1 MLDMRQFL
9 QPMQQAPAQ
18 RPYWMTPPINPEPQG
33 GSFTDPSFLLQ
44 LMRGGF
50 GGGGA
55 YANQNRGMPS
65 FAGQA
70 RDYQRISPL
79 ERQNRFQMGYG
90 IGQDYGNTP
99 NPMSYTG
106 LFAMS
111 NPFWGNVRS
120 GAAMQPGP
128 SPAAIYGARNPN
140 ANMWRQSMMES
151 LPGVMEDMDMN
162 RTLTDWWPGAG
173 PTFTRSAR

>member
-9 QPMQQAPAQ
+9 QPQQMMQ
-18 RPYWMTPPINPEPQG
+18 TPQQSYG
-33 GSFTDPSFLLQ
+33 YTDPSFMLN

-55 YANQNRGMPS
+55 YANQMRGMPS
-65 FAGQA
+65 FGGQP
-70 RDYQRISPL
+70 RDYNRISPL

-106 LFAMS
+106 LFAMT
-111 NPFWGNVRS
+111 NPFYGNPRAGSV
-120 GAAMQPGP
+120 MPTP
-128 SPAAIYGARNPN
+128 MSPAVLYGMRNPTV
-140 ANMWRQSMMES
+140 NMWRQSMMES

-173 PTFTRSAR
+173 PTFTRMQR